1 MTPLTRSPAPCSPRW
16 LAPLFAAALFAL
28 PGAGCISEPAPDT
41 PDAEP
46 EPDPQPDMRAEPDP
60 QPQPDMRPAPDPDLG
75 ETPPDAAPEPDA
87 DPDGAPEPPPEPC
100 PEDGFEGAACG
111 QAGAECDYPK
121 GECPCGDPWI
131 GYVCE
136 DGRLAELYEEFG
148 CEYAADECNA
158 PVCAGG
164 PGAACEDGAACWF
177 HEGIDDETELDRY
190 RRWICEDGT
199 LVATDETHINRI

>member
-1 MTPLTRSPAPCSPRW
+1 MAPLTRSPAPCSPRW

-46 EPDPQPDMRAEPDP
+46 EPDPQPDIRAEPDP

-87 DPDGAPEPPPEPC
+87 DPDGAPEPC

-136 DGRLAELYEEFG
+136 DGRLAELYEVFG
-148 CEYAADECNA
+148 CEYAADACNP

-164 PGAACEDGAACWF
+164 PGAACEDGEACWF

-190 RRWICEDGT
+190 RRWICQDGA